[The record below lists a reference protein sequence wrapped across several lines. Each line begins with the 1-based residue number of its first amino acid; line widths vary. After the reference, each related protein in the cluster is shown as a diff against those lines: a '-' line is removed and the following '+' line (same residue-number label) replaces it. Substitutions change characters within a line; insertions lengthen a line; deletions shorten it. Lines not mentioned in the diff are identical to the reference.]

1 MSDYINIVIV
11 EDYKPLCDMFVY
23 YLSNNG
29 YSAIG
34 VGSASEL
41 DEYFAN
47 DYANVLI
54 LDINLPGEDGFS
66 IARRYRAAYPDIN
79 IIMLTTKQEV
89 KDKITG
95 YESGAD
101 IYLSKP
107 VSVEE
112 LSAAIFSIKRRII
125 ASFNYVDEI
134 KFNVI
139 KREVSNK
146 HRSIQL
152 TRQQSKILSGLIQA
166 EENRLSHQE
175 LLELINKFLSEAN
188 QKALAV
194 SIFRL
199 NKKLVELGLNDV
211 AIKSDWNQSYQ
222 LTENIVIS

>member
-199 NKKLVELGLNDV
+199 NKKLAELGLNDV

>member
-125 ASFNYVDEI
+125 ASFNSVDEI

-199 NKKLVELGLNDV
+199 NKKLAELGLNDV

>member
-1 MSDYINIVIV
+1 MSEYINIVVI

-23 YLSNNG
+23 YLANNG
-29 YSAIG
+29 YSAVG

-41 DEYFAN
+41 DEYFRST
-47 DYANVLI
+47 YANVLI

-66 IARRYRAAYPDIN
+66 IAKRYRAAYPDIN
-79 IIMLTTKQEV
+79 IIMLTTNHEV

-112 LSAAIFSIKRRII
+112 LSAAVFSIKRRINS
-125 ASFNYVDEI
+125 SFDYGDKI
-134 KFNVI
+134 RFNFI
-139 KREVSNK
+139 KREVFNNQQSV
-146 HRSIQL
+146 QL
-152 TRQQSKILSGLIQA
+152 TRQQAKILSGLIQA
-166 EENRLSHQE
+166 EQHSLSHQE
-175 LLELINKFLSEAN
+175 LLNLINKDFSEAN

-199 NKKLVELGLNDV
+199 NRKLAEIGLGDI

-222 LTENIVIS
+222 LTETILIS